1 MTRTPTLKVIVYG
14 VECPLLINV
23 FTGKTAPPGD
33 TAAME
38 RSVKRT
44 INGQPVLFH
53 GRGWDVLADG
63 VIDGYVVPWLTRTK
77 KALEP
82 GYKVVEAK

>member
-1 MTRTPTLKVIVYG
+1 MSNAPTLKVIVYG

-44 INGQPVLFH
+44 VNGQPVLFH

-63 VIDGYVVPWLTRTK
+63 VIDGYVVPGLREQRRRWNR
-77 KALEP
+77 
-82 GYKVVEAK
+82 VIR